1 MRMMIDLAFVVTATL
16 AASAHAF
23 ADPAATDSKLSAE
36 CRAMVDLAAAAARNK
51 SFYDLLLKNM
61 EDQVRLDPRGTGE
74 NAYFDRFD
82 ADKTITLAGTVKEFQ
97 WTNPHAKTVLT
108 VTNNDGKADQWAIEM
123 NGAAGL
129 ARLGWRPKTL
139 NPGMQ
144 ITVTIH
150 PLRDGSN
157 GGHLLAAVLPDGKQM
172 PGGRDR
178 PGLLQQLRDQA
189 AAADAAAAELL
200 KKQELL
206 GCGR

>member
-1 MRMMIDLAFVVTATL
+1 MRMMIDLALVVAATL

-23 ADPAATDSKLSAE
+23 ADPGSTDSKLSAE
-36 CRAMVDLAAAAARNK
+36 CRAMIDRAAAAAFSK
-51 SFYDLLLKNM
+51 SAYDLLLKNL
-61 EDQVRLDPRGTGE
+61 ESQQAAFEAWEKG
-74 NAYFDRFD
+74 YFDRFD
-82 ADKTITLAGTVKEFQ
+82 ADMTITLAGTVKEFT

-108 VTNNDGKADQWAIEM
+108 VTNKDGKADQWTIEM
-123 NGAAGL
+123 NGPAGL

-150 PLRDGSN
+150 PSRDGSN
-157 GGHLLAAVLPDGKQM
+157 GGHLLAAVLGDGKQM

-178 PGLLQQLRDQA
+178 PGRLQELRDRA

-200 KKQELL
+200 KKQESL